1 MGGKPLLEVLGN
13 REPSRRP
20 VWVMR
25 QAGRYLPEYREVRAK
40 AGSFLDLCYA
50 PVLAAEVTL
59 QPLRRF
65 DLDAAI
71 LFSDILVVPH
81 AMGLDLRFEEGE
93 GPILSTVS
101 GLDDVRRLRDVSQA
115 FQVKRVCETVALVK
129 SGLPGGVG
137 FIGFCGAPWTVASY
151 MIEGRGSERTKALAV
166 AAENPDWFAA
176 LLDRLVDASITY
188 LLAQIDAG
196 VEVVQIFDSW
206 AGDVPEALRGR
217 VVEEPIAAIVNGVRK
232 MKPGFPVT
240 VFGRGIGDGHRKLAL
255 ATGANAMG
263 VEQGPQLSDVLQSL
277 PDGVAV
283 QGNLDPGALLLPP
296 DDLARQVVGVLRDV
310 PKARHVFNLGHGIT
324 PGVDPSQV
332 SVMLN
337 AIRAF
342 DGV

>member
-1 MGGKPLLEVLGN
+1 
-13 REPSRRP
+13 
-20 VWVMR
+20 
-25 QAGRYLPEYREVRAK
+25 
-40 AGSFLDLCYA
+40 
-50 PVLAAEVTL
+50 
-59 QPLRRF
+59 
-65 DLDAAI
+65 
-71 LFSDILVVPH
+71 
-81 AMGLDLRFEEGE
+81 
-93 GPILSTVS
+93 
-101 GLDDVRRLRDVSQA
+101 
-115 FQVKRVCETVALVK
+115 
-129 SGLPGGVG
+129 
-137 FIGFCGAPWTVASY
+137 
-151 MIEGRGSERTKALAV
+151 
-166 AAENPDWFAA
+166 
-176 LLDRLVDASITY
+176 
-188 LLAQIDAG
+188 
-196 VEVVQIFDSW
+196 VVQIFDSW